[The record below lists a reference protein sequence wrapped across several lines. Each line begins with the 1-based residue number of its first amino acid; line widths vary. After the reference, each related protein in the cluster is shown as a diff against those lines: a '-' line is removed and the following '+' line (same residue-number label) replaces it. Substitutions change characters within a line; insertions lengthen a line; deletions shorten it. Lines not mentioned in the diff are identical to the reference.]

1 MNFSTVKR
9 LRKAASVVLATVL
22 MITSI
27 PLIGNAVEVSAE
39 ETNSNETTTVW
50 NFRGGREGAYDQ
62 KLQGSTG
69 EFEGMTI
76 DATSGKCNSRYDQ
89 AGKLDTQI
97 NPGTKLIIPVP
108 ASSDY
113 TLTILG
119 RDEMVW
125 KIGDVEA
132 TKGDASDGTYDEKDE
147 GWGYYYT
154 ISGST
159 DESTTSVTLTLAEAA
174 KTYMKEVKLVTSP
187 TPTPTK
193 AGNGKIDVVDFGAE
207 ALAEESYNNLL
218 TVDIA
223 NSFYPDKTPGTT
235 GANIGDFTVNDVD
248 GNAFLSFCAGGK
260 TNNRYRTTNEAIT
273 RYDAKSKSDAN
284 GTEYTG
290 YIYSNNSSTDTVY
303 MSFNLVEN
311 DILKVM
317 VGSNGNAATYAFA
330 SPSGEVVTAEFT
342 NAAGVEE
349 LTFYAAEAGEY
360 KLYCTNEKLVVA
372 RATREHTQP
381 VKVTGTSTYTDI
393 ASTGAAAPSDYS
405 IAFTNKKTGAV
416 TSAKVKADG
425 TYSTYL
431 YEQYDYSISLFDANG
446 YVVYSDTDF
455 SIAAGAGNQTFNISV
470 KPVEVIN
477 ITGAVTGLSADALE
491 KLQLDFVSK
500 EVYVPEMAVN
510 EDGTFTL
517 KVEAN
522 VEYDV
527 VAKDVNDYE
536 LKTTKFVAAQDGT
549 KDFVFEAK
557 PVYDVTVTL
566 DGINAE
572 VAKNAVITL
581 TNINETYEDGKTPYT
596 YVYGASDTIK
606 LRDGQYSVKVTG
618 LGQAAVQ
625 QAPIADV
632 KVNGAAAATTAKFY
646 NLTDWNFATLN
657 SNPGLETSG
666 ESKYYMGL
674 LLDGAVMENKTY
686 LLANEGGTIRIPVKA
701 GDKVTFEYC
710 YQAAFQVGETVV
722 TSASGSTSTM
732 ETTTIEAKEDGY
744 MTVTGINTNVT
755 VNDAEKNVKQTYFTK
770 ISVVT
775 PTEYK
780 DTVTVG
786 ADKEYKTINAALEA
800 IRTMERTEEQN
811 VTVMIDPGNYE
822 EMLVIDTP
830 NITLKNASD
839 NASIEL
845 KNKGVDIDDN
855 AVRVTW
861 YYGHGYSYYSM
872 GTDCKY
878 DEDLLAVNQ
887 ANGYL
892 SFKNP
897 GTGTTS
903 GSYWNATV
911 VISADNVS
919 ADGIIFENSFNQY
932 VSEASVKDTI
942 VSESG
947 AKNGAVKRDDL
958 KEVGDTIVQNKA
970 YVERAACLAI
980 YNNVAKTYFNNCKFI
995 GRQDTLY
1002 GGAGSTAAF
1011 NECSVYGG
1019 TDYIFGGMTAV
1030 FKKCDL
1036 VFNTS
1041 EDKNDVGYITAPQQA
1056 SGRGYLMYECVVTST
1071 VPGVDTAS
1079 EYTSKPGYFGR
1090 PWQSGTGEAV
1100 FYNTTVE
1107 ATDSHWNEGDFSLGE
1122 SLINEAGWLNSLSG
1136 ESALCGEYGTV
1147 EKSGVDNLA
1156 KRASWATVFT
1166 EAKLADG
1173 SDISINSFLGDWT
1186 PFPELDTAAFTAKL
1200 AEAKEYVAKTDVY
1213 TAETIANLSAVIAEA
1228 EATDVA
1234 QLRQRDVN
1242 AYVTKLTEAI
1252 AALEKITEPTK
1263 PETPTEPETP
1273 TKPETPTEPETPTKP
1288 GNPSTEEI
1296 EVVGESAT
1304 KVTDVALSDDVT
1316 FENGVTSDGIKLKVE
1331 SASVEQ
1337 AAAMKEA
1344 LANKGI
1350 ADISE
1355 LRLLDISLEKA
1366 DGTVVKLKS
1375 GKVLISLAKEA
1386 EIDYSK
1392 YDVKIYHLKES
1403 GELEEVPVSVKEDTI
1418 YFEADSFSPY
1428 AIAYVAKADVQ
1439 NGSEN
1444 ADASAQTGDA
1454 APIAAYALLMA
1465 MALLAGFAVVAGK
1478 KKKLQ

>member
-9 LRKAASVVLATVL
+9 LRKAASVVLAAVL

-27 PLIGNAVEVSAE
+27 PLIGNAIEVSAQ

-50 NFRGGREGAYDQ
+50 NFRGGEEGAYAQ
-62 KLQGSTG
+62 KVEKTTG

-76 DATSGKCNSRYDQ
+76 DATSGKCNSRYDKE
-89 AGKLDTQI
+89 GKLDTQI
-97 NPGTKLIIPVP
+97 NAGTKLMIPVP

-113 TLTILG
+113 TLTILA

-125 KIGDVEA
+125 TIGGVEA
-132 TKGDASDGTYDEKDE
+132 AKGEADAD

-159 DESTTSVTLTLAEAA
+159 DESTTSVTLEAGA
-174 KTYMKEVKLVTSP
+174 NKYMREIKLVTSP

-235 GANIGDFTVNDVD
+235 GANIGDFTVNDVE

-303 MSFNLVEN
+303 MSFNLAEN

-330 SPSGEVVTAEFT
+330 SPSGEVVTGEYT
-342 NAAGVEE
+342 NTSGVEE
-349 LTFYAAEAGEY
+349 LTFYAAESGEY

-425 TYSTYL
+425 TYSAYL
-431 YEQYDYSISLFDANG
+431 YEQYDYSISLLDANG
-446 YVVYSDTDF
+446 YVIYSETDL
-455 SIAAGAGNQTFNISV
+455 SIAAGAGAQTFNISV
-470 KPVEVIN
+470 KPVEVIT
-477 ITGAVTGLSADALE
+477 ITGSITGLSADALA
-491 KLQLDFVSK
+491 KLQLEFVSK
-500 EVYVPEMAVN
+500 EVYAPEMTVN
-510 EDGTFTL
+510 EDGTFAL

-527 VAKDVNDYE
+527 TAKDVNDYE
-536 LKTTKFVAAQDGT
+536 LKTTKFVAAEDGT
-549 KDFVFEAK
+549 KDFVFEEK
-557 PVYDVTVTL
+557 PVYDVTVAL
-566 DGINAE
+566 DGIDAE

-596 YVYGASDTIK
+596 YVYGASDAIK

-625 QAPIADV
+625 QAPTADV
-632 KVNGAAAATTAKFY
+632 KVNGAAASTTAKFY
-646 NLTDWNFATLN
+646 NLTEWNFATLN

-674 LLDGAVMENKTY
+674 LLDGTIMENKTY

-722 TSASGSTSTM
+722 TSASGSTSTI

-775 PTEYK
+775 PTAYK

-786 ADKEYKTINAALEA
+786 TDKEYKTINAALEA
-800 IRTMERTEEQN
+800 IRTMERTAEQN

-878 DEDLLAVNQ
+878 DEDILAVNQ
-887 ANGYL
+887 ENGYL

-942 VSESG
+942 ISESG

-1002 GGAGSTAAF
+1002 GGAGSTVAF

-1030 FKKCDL
+1030 FNKCDL

-1107 ATDSHWNEGDFSLGE
+1107 AADSHWNEGDFSLGE

-1173 SDISINSFLGDWT
+1173 SEISINSFLGDWT
-1186 PFPELDTAAFTAKL
+1186 PFPELDTAALTEKL
-1200 AEAKEYVAKTDVY
+1200 AEAKGYAGQTDVY
-1213 TAETIANLSAVIAEA
+1213 TAETLGNLSAIISEVES
-1228 EATDVA
+1228 TDVA
-1234 QLRQRDVN
+1234 QLRQSEVN
-1242 AYVTKLTEAI
+1242 VFVTKLTEAI
-1252 AALEKITEPTK
+1252 AALEKVSVPTEPENPSKPEEPSK
-1263 PETPTEPETP
+1263 PETPVEPE
-1273 TKPETPTEPETPTKP
+1273 
-1288 GNPSTEEI
+1288 NPSTEKI
-1296 EVVGESAT
+1296 EVIGESAA
-1304 KVTDVALSDDVT
+1304 KVAEVALSDDVA
-1316 FENGVTSDGIKLKVE
+1316 FENGVTNDGIKLKVE
-1331 SASVEQ
+1331 AASVEH

-1350 ADISE
+1350 SDISE

-1386 EIDYSK
+1386 GIDYSK
-1392 YDVKIYHLKES
+1392 YDVKIYHLKDS
-1403 GELEEVPVSVKEDTI
+1403 GELEEVPVSVNEDTI

-1428 AIAYVAKADVQ
+1428 AIAYIAKANTE
-1439 NGSEN
+1439 NGSE
-1444 ADASAQTGDA
+1444 SAESSAKTGDT
-1454 APIAAYALLMA
+1454 APVAAYALLMA